1 MANNDPIVLAHGI
14 ARFDFLTAHLLR
26 TLDQFGLNLTLP
38 ADGLNYFKGIARHLR
53 NNGFDVYHSQVSFA
67 APLNKRA
74 MDLRDE
80 VNKVLA
86 LKGANK
92 VNIIGHSMGGLDAR
106 FMIVNYGMADKVTSL
121 TTIGTPHFGTS
132 FADWGIAHEG
142 DEIIDLVSNVVDL
155 KGIKDLTTTACAQ
168 FNDAARN
175 SEATNGVFYQ
185 TYSAYEEEQGSVFST
200 LQDSWRI
207 INDAEG
213 KNDGLVPVTS
223 QQFVAELVSDDGVT
237 KRIPQKAFPVQADH
251 LNEISWWDF
260 EQLRNRSGS
269 TLNIVQRILD
279 YEATIK
285 NVYVDIARSL

>member
-1 MANNDPIVLAHGI
+1 M
-14 ARFDFLTAHLLR
+14 
-26 TLDQFGLNLTLP
+26 
-38 ADGLNYFKGIARHLR
+38 
-53 NNGFDVYHSQVSFA
+53 
-67 APLNKRA
+67 
-74 MDLRDE
+74 
-80 VNKVLA
+80 
-86 LKGANK
+86 
-92 VNIIGHSMGGLDAR
+92 
-106 FMIVNYGMADKVTSL
+106 
-121 TTIGTPHFGTS
+121 
-132 FADWGIAHEG
+132 
-142 DEIIDLVSNVVDL
+142 
-155 KGIKDLTTTACAQ
+155 
-168 FNDAARN
+168 
-175 SEATNGVFYQ
+175 
-185 TYSAYEEEQGSVFST
+185 FST